1 MARHSIWAL
10 AVALACTVA
19 SPTVWAMRPVQQ
31 EQAQSPQ
38 REGGAQQP
46 EPRRWTKWW
55 QEPKDRAELGITDQ
69 QAAKIDQIFQ
79 AAMQVQRPRWEAF
92 EKLETEL
99 NQVIK
104 DGSAD
109 PSVVQK
115 QVDRVETLRAELAKN
130 RTMMIYRMHQVLSAE
145 QRAKLQAR
153 FDREH
158 RKSSD
163 TTNRR

>member
-1 MARHSIWAL
+1 
-10 AVALACTVA
+10 
-19 SPTVWAMRPVQQ
+19 MRPIQQ
-31 EQAQSPQ
+31 EMSQAPQ
-38 REGGAQQP
+38 RKGGAPRP

-69 QAAKIDQIFQ
+69 QAAKIEQIFES
-79 AAMQVQRPRWEAF
+79 AMQVQRPRWEAF
-92 EKLETEL
+92 EKLEAEL

-104 DGSAD
+104 EASAD

-158 RKSSD
+158 RRSSD
-163 TTNRR
+163 MPGRR

>member
-1 MARHSIWAL
+1 MAL
-10 AVALACTVA
+10 ALTGAAT
-19 SPTVWAMRPVQQ
+19 SPTVAAMRPIQQ
-31 EQAQSPQ
+31 EQPQSAQ
-38 REGGAQQP
+38 REGGARQP
-46 EPRRWTKWW
+46 EQRRWTKWW

-69 QAAKIDQIFQ
+69 QAAKIEQIFQ
-79 AAMQVQRPRWEAF
+79 SAMQVQRPRWEAF

-104 DGSAD
+104 DGSAE

-130 RTMMIYRMHQVLSAE
+130 RTMMIYRMHQVLSTE

-158 RKSSD
+158 RKSSG
-163 TTNRR
+163 TAIRR